1 MSTKPSKSATEIDE
15 ELAEFTD
22 HILSD
27 RQAEESELEELRSLQ
42 GTISRLKTVVKDP
55 PQASMQ
61 RIEKRLVGEWHQRRD
76 LAEKKSAAWQKFI
89 PGSGAWKNQ
98 PQQRWVLGSALIAFF
113 LIVFFIFP
121 IEQLFTPALQ
131 ATAGQAG
138 QYPLALFIIAITL
151 VIGLLWFGRNKS

>member
-15 ELAEFTD
+15 ELARFTD
-22 HILSD
+22 QVLSG
-27 RQAEESELEELRSLQ
+27 RQQTEPSDDANTNKELRSLES
-42 GTISRLKTVVKDP
+42 TVSRLQAVAKDP
-55 PQASMQ
+55 SQASMQ

-76 LAEKKSAAWQKFI
+76 LAEKKSTAWQKFI
-89 PGSGAWKNQ
+89 KNQ

-138 QYPLALFIIAITL
+138 QYPLALFIIAILL